1 MRPVCEMPY
10 KRWGL
15 RPMGPSGSCGPLYE
29 KSQSWYDTHPFRG
42 AITDMTVCQV
52 TAARPPTSRQ
62 AAEQCRVGADYPVV
76 DDLLI
81 YRTTGITASVV
92 ERMEQ
97 TLKHDEV
104 ETKPGAYEIIPI
116 WEAVEESDVMTPK
129 ELYEMITKE
138 AYQVDYERVAV
149 VRDLQSGL
157 TRYLQYRPTSK
168 LPCQPPSRRLFDVL
182 LPAWKTV
189 PTLCTQH

>member
-1 MRPVCEMPY
+1 
-10 KRWGL
+10 
-15 RPMGPSGSCGPLYE
+15 
-29 KSQSWYDTHPFRG
+29 
-42 AITDMTVCQV
+42 MTVCQV
-52 TAARPPTSRQ
+52 TAARPPTPRQ
-62 AAEQCRVGADYPVV
+62 AAEQCRVGAIYSIVA
-76 DDLLI
+76 DLLI
-81 YRTTGITASVV
+81 HRTTGITASVV

-97 TLKHDEV
+97 TLKQDVLREIRAGEGRLLLHDEV